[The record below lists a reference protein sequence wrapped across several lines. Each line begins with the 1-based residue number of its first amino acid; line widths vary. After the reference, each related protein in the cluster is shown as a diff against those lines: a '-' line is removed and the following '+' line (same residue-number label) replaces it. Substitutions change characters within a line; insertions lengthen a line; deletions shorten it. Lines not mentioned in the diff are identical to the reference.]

1 MEKQLALIK
10 YGKFS
15 YADTNTMP
23 IYELN
28 WFYDKL
34 VEWTKES
41 NGETEEMFEE

>member
-15 YADTNTMP
+15 YCDTNTMP

-34 VEWTKES
+34 VEWTKDQ
-41 NGETEEMFEE
+41 GDTEEMFEG